1 MMGTRSYSVHDERRI
16 ALYLLNNILGGP
28 GMSTRLNL
36 SLREQN
42 GLVYSVESTFASFSA
57 MGMWSTYFGCDPQDT
72 NKCIALVRKE
82 FDKVMQA
89 PLSDAELDRAKHQI
103 KGQIGIACDSRE
115 NFALDFGKSFLH
127 FGWEKD
133 ITSLYAQIDAVTA
146 TDIQNVANDLFVNA
160 KLTTLIYK

>member
-1 MMGTRSYSVHDERRI
+1 M
-16 ALYLLNNILGGP
+16 
-28 GMSTRLNL
+28 
-36 SLREQN
+36 
-42 GLVYSVESTFASFSA
+42 
-57 MGMWSTYFGCDPQDT
+57 QD
-72 NKCIALVRKE
+72 
-82 FDKVMQA
+82 

-146 TDIQNVANDLFVNA
+146 TGIQNVANDLFVNDKTYDTYLQINRPVLA
-160 KLTTLIYK
+160 FVNSYSLYPKQVSNGCCIASYYLYRQ